1 MNITRT
7 ALLLTF
13 ATATLA
19 GPLASS
25 SAFAAQGITAQPYN
39 IEQVFVADM
48 QKMADRN
55 GMVSKKDF
63 MKTMSKKFDAM
74 DKGHHGML
82 TPAQLERI
90 FSTTTGQ

>member
-13 ATATLA
+13 ATAAFA
-19 GPLASS
+19 GPFASGP
-25 SAFAAQGITAQPYN
+25 AFAAQGAGAQPYG

-63 MKTMSKKFDAM
+63 MKTMSKKFDAV

-82 TPAQLERI
+82 TQAQLRRI
-90 FSTTTGQ
+90 FSDTTGQ